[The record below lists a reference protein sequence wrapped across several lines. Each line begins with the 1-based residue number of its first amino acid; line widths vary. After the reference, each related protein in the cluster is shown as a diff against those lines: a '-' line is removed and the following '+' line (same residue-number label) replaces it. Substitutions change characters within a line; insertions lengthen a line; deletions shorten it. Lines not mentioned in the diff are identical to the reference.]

1 MEYIVIVLFATRYI
15 KYKEKGDVIMKKMF
29 KMVVVAMM
37 VIAAVLTAGIR

>member
-15 KYKEKGDVIMKKMF
+15 KYEEKGDVIMKKMF
-29 KMVVVAMM
+29 KMM